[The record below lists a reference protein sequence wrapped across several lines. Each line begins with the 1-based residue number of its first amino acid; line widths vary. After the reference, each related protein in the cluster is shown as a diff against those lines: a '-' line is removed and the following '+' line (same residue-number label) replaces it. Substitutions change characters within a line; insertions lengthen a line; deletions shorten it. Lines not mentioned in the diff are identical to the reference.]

1 MFFLRFDKFEFI
13 DNQSVVHKVYFCDL
27 IRCIVCR
34 CFDEFRV
41 VFNMYSLRPLRLKMV
56 VILYKIDLY

>member
-13 DNQSVVHKVYFCDL
+13 DNQLVVHKVYFCDL

-41 VFNMYSLRPLRLKMV
+41 VLIC
-56 VILYKIDLY
+56 ILYDHCG